1 MTTLRCMYLVFW
13 ALSAVHGVAS
23 VPRLA
28 ELGSRTVNR
37 RALSPRQSDVPIVP
51 AKCAVTCDPV
61 TDILQSEPTCTPTVC
76 CTTLFQSGYF
86 NCFECLGPSGNNVT
100 KADYAQPQVFLDDL
114 TLECAAAGMELP
126 ELTFPGQ
133 NPNRTLSLSG
143 LPTSAFSTL
152 SQSTVS
158 SLPSSLST
166 PTSPPISQ
174 KTVTAAPSDSS
185 SAASRTGPSTVTS
198 LPTNTTP
205 NAAMRNMVGF
215 EKALGLLGFLA
226 VAWTIV

>member
-1 MTTLRCMYLVFW
+1 MTTLRCMSLVFW

-23 VPRLA
+23 VPHLA

-61 TDILQSEPTCTPTVC
+61 TDILQSEPTCTPAVC

-86 NCFECLGPSGNNVT
+86 NCFECLGPSGNVT

-114 TLECAAAGMELP
+114 TLECAAAGIKLP

-143 LPTSAFSTL
+143 LSTSGFSTL

-166 PTSPPISQ
+166 PPPISQ

-185 SAASRTGPSTVTS
+185 SAPSRAGPSTVTS
-198 LPTNTTP
+198 LPTSTPP
-205 NAAMRNMVGF
+205 NAAMRSTGGV
-215 EKALGLLGFLA
+215 EKALGLLSFLV
-226 VAWTIV
+226 VAWTMV